1 MNPFEMVV
9 IIVLISVGAG
19 VINNW
24 IKVRANREAETA
36 SGEEMRR
43 VIGEVE
49 RLQERVRV
57 LEKIVTDNDRQ
68 LAEQIRK
75 LA

>member
-1 MNPFEMVV
+1 MDPFQMVV

-19 VINNW
+19 VVKNYFKMKQNQQ
-24 IKVRANREAETA
+24 ADAA
-36 SGEEMRR
+36 SEKDVLRMQAD
-43 VIGEVE
+43 ID
-49 RLQERVRV
+49 RLKERVHV

-68 LAEQIRK
+68 LAEEIRK

>member
-1 MNPFEMVV
+1 MDPFQMVV

-19 VINNW
+19 VLKNYFKMKQNQQ
-24 IKVRANREAETA
+24 ADAA
-36 SGEEMRR
+36 SEKDVLRMQAD
-43 VIGEVE
+43 ID
-49 RLQERVRV
+49 RLKERVHV

-68 LAEQIRK
+68 LAEEIRK

>member
-1 MNPFEMVV
+1 MDPFQMVV

-19 VINNW
+19 VLKNYFKMKENQQ
-24 IKVRANREAETA
+24 ADAA
-36 SGEEMRR
+36 SDRD
-43 VIGEVE
+43 VQLVKADIE
-49 RLQERVRV
+49 RLKERVHV

-68 LAEQIRK
+68 LAEEIRK

>member
-1 MNPFEMVV
+1 MDPFQMVV

-19 VINNW
+19 VLKNYFKMKENQQHD
-24 IKVRANREAETA
+24 AA
-36 SGEEMRR
+36 SDKDVHRMQAD
-43 VIGEVE
+43 IE
-49 RLQERVRV
+49 RLKERVHV

-68 LAEQIRK
+68 LADEIRK

>member
-1 MNPFEMVV
+1 MDPFQMVV

-19 VINNW
+19 VLKNYF
-24 IKVRANREAETA
+24 KMKENRQHDAA
-36 SGEEMRR
+36 SDKDVQRMQAD
-43 VIGEVE
+43 IE
-49 RLQERVRV
+49 RLKERVHV

-68 LAEQIRK
+68 LADEIRK

>member
-1 MNPFEMVV
+1 MDPFQMVV

-19 VINNW
+19 VLKNYFKMKQNQQADAASE
-24 IKVRANREAETA
+24 KDVVRMQAD
-36 SGEEMRR
+36 
-43 VIGEVE
+43 ID
-49 RLQERVRV
+49 RLKERVHV

-68 LAEQIRK
+68 LAEEIRK

>member
-1 MNPFEMVV
+1 MDPFQMVV

-19 VINNW
+19 VLKNYFKMKQNQQ
-24 IKVRANREAETA
+24 ADAA
-36 SGEEMRR
+36 SEKDVMRMQAD
-43 VIGEVE
+43 ID
-49 RLQERVRV
+49 RLKERVHV

-68 LAEQIRK
+68 LADEIRK

>member
-1 MNPFEMVV
+1 MDPFQMVV

-19 VINNW
+19 VMKNYFKMKQNQQADAASE
-24 IKVRANREAETA
+24 KDVVR
-36 SGEEMRR
+36 MRAD
-43 VIGEVE
+43 ID
-49 RLQERVRV
+49 RLKERVHV

-68 LAEQIRK
+68 LAEDIRK

>member
-1 MNPFEMVV
+1 MDPFQMVV

-19 VINNW
+19 VLKNYFKMKENQQ
-24 IKVRANREAETA
+24 ADAA
-36 SGEEMRR
+36 SDKDVQRMKAD
-43 VIGEVE
+43 IE
-49 RLQERVRV
+49 RLKERVHV

-68 LAEQIRK
+68 LADEIRK

>member
-1 MNPFEMVV
+1 MDPFQMVV

-19 VINNW
+19 VLKNYFKMKQNQQADAASE
-24 IKVRANREAETA
+24 KDAVRMQAD
-36 SGEEMRR
+36 
-43 VIGEVE
+43 ID
-49 RLQERVRV
+49 RLKERVHV

-68 LAEQIRK
+68 LAEEIRK

>member
-19 VINNW
+19 VLKNYFQMKQN
-24 IKVRANREAETA
+24 KQADAA
-36 SGEEMRR
+36 SEKDVARMQAD
-43 VIGEVE
+43 ID
-49 RLQERVRV
+49 RLKERVHV

-68 LAEQIRK
+68 LAEEIRK

>member
-1 MNPFEMVV
+1 MDPFQMVV

-19 VINNW
+19 VLKNYFKMKQNQQADAASE
-24 IKVRANREAETA
+24 KDVVRMQAD
-36 SGEEMRR
+36 
-43 VIGEVE
+43 ID
-49 RLQERVRV
+49 RLKERVHV

-68 LAEQIRK
+68 LAEEIGK

>member
-1 MNPFEMVV
+1 MDPFQMVV

-19 VINNW
+19 VLKNYFKMKENQQ
-24 IKVRANREAETA
+24 ADAA
-36 SGEEMRR
+36 SDKDVQRMKAD
-43 VIGEVE
+43 IE
-49 RLQERVRV
+49 RLKARVHV

-68 LAEQIRK
+68 LADEIRK

>member
-1 MNPFEMVV
+1 MDPFQLVV

-19 VINNW
+19 VLKNYFKMKHNQQ
-24 IKVRANREAETA
+24 VDAA
-36 SGEEMRR
+36 SEKDVARMQSD
-43 VIGEVE
+43 ID
-49 RLQERVRV
+49 RLKERVHV

-68 LAEQIRK
+68 LAEEIRK

>member
-1 MNPFEMVV
+1 MDPFQMVV

-19 VINNW
+19 VLKNYFKMKENQQHD
-24 IKVRANREAETA
+24 AA
-36 SGEEMRR
+36 SDKDVQRMQAD
-43 VIGEVE
+43 IE
-49 RLQERVRV
+49 RLKERVHV

-68 LAEQIRK
+68 LADEIRK

>member
-19 VINNW
+19 VLKNYFQMKQNRQAD
-24 IKVRANREAETA
+24 VASEQDVARMRA
-36 SGEEMRR
+36 
-43 VIGEVE
+43 EVD
-49 RLQERVRV
+49 RLKERVHV

-68 LAEQIRK
+68 LAEEIRK

>member
-1 MNPFEMVV
+1 MDPLQMVV

-19 VINNW
+19 VLKNYFKMKENQQ
-24 IKVRANREAETA
+24 ADAA
-36 SGEEMRR
+36 SDKDVQRMKAD
-43 VIGEVE
+43 IE
-49 RLQERVRV
+49 RLRERVHV

-68 LAEQIRK
+68 LADEIRK

>member
-1 MNPFEMVV
+1 MDPFQMVV

-19 VINNW
+19 VLKNYFKMKENQQHD
-24 IKVRANREAETA
+24 AA
-36 SGEEMRR
+36 SDKDVQRMKAD
-43 VIGEVE
+43 IE
-49 RLQERVRV
+49 RLKERVHV

-68 LAEQIRK
+68 LADEIRK

>member
-1 MNPFEMVV
+1 MDPFQMVV

-19 VINNW
+19 VLKNYFKMKQNQQADAASE
-24 IKVRANREAETA
+24 KDVVRMQAD
-36 SGEEMRR
+36 
-43 VIGEVE
+43 ID
-49 RLQERVRV
+49 RLKERVHV

-68 LAEQIRK
+68 LADEIRK

>member
-1 MNPFEMVV
+1 MDPFQMVV

-19 VINNW
+19 VMKNYFKMKQNQQADAAS
-24 IKVRANREAETA
+24 KKDVVR
-36 SGEEMRR
+36 MRAD
-43 VIGEVE
+43 ID
-49 RLQERVRV
+49 RLKERVHV

-68 LAEQIRK
+68 LAEDIRK

>member
-1 MNPFEMVV
+1 MDPFQMVV

-19 VINNW
+19 VLKNYFKMKQNQQ
-24 IKVRANREAETA
+24 ADAA
-36 SGEEMRR
+36 SEKDVSRMQSD
-43 VIGEVE
+43 ID
-49 RLQERVRV
+49 RLKERVHV

-68 LAEQIRK
+68 LAEEIRK

>member
-1 MNPFEMVV
+1 MDPFQMVV

-19 VINNW
+19 VMKNYFKMKQNQQADAASE
-24 IKVRANREAETA
+24 KDVVRLRAD
-36 SGEEMRR
+36 
-43 VIGEVE
+43 ID
-49 RLQERVRV
+49 RLKERVHV

-68 LAEQIRK
+68 LAEDIRK

>member
-19 VINNW
+19 VLKNYFQMKQNRQADAASEQDLARM
-24 IKVRANREAETA
+24 RA
-36 SGEEMRR
+36 
-43 VIGEVE
+43 EVD
-49 RLQERVRV
+49 RLKERVHV

-68 LAEQIRK
+68 LADEIRK